1 MRVRS
6 KSISS
11 IRDWW
16 GVQESIIDA
25 EYLIPIS
32 NACIC
37 DRQVHRRVQARD
49 RRMLISTGGPVTE
62 CCMELEL
69 AENYLRDLER
79 GDFIERMAFYIA
91 EINAPPFPRG
101 KRKIPLENSRGTA
114 VSRATGGRVRKRAK
128 S

>member
-1 MRVRS
+1 M
-6 KSISS
+6 
-11 IRDWW
+11 
-16 GVQESIIDA
+16 QESIIDA
-25 EYLIPIS
+25 ESLIPIS

-37 DRQVHRRVQARD
+37 GRQVHRRVQARD

-114 VSRATGGRVRKRAK
+114 VSRATEGRVRQGAKR
-128 S
+128 